1 MCPLSLFLCMQLIL
15 NPIVAHLFEY
25 FAIPYLVAFGVK
37 PLGLCLALQSSR
49 VGFNANLINGYMQHG
64 SGNSLFSNM
73 ALGI

>member
-1 MCPLSLFLCMQLIL
+1 MSPLSFLMHAVNTESCCRSLI
-15 NPIVAHLFEY
+15 EY

-49 VGFNANLINGYMQHG
+49 VGFNINLINGYMQPVRVT
-64 SGNSLFSNM
+64 LFSNM

>member
-1 MCPLSLFLCMQLIL
+1 MQLIL

-25 FAIPYLVAFGVK
+25 FAIPYLVAFGVQ

-49 VGFNANLINGYMQHG
+49 VGLNINLINGYMQPVRVT
-64 SGNSLFSNM
+64 LFSNM